1 MMIETKAGIPMDH
14 RALKNYLRRLV
25 DLFFKIL
32 PMRENEEP
40 SLIEYIRSLQVEL
53 LGCSELISGLKYDAQ
68 FLTLL
73 GILQYLIDHS
83 DVSVDVYRRE
93 VFKAISICNSLKAR
107 YTVISNEQEG

>member
-1 MMIETKAGIPMDH
+1 MMIETQTGVPMDQKTL
-14 RALKNYLRRLV
+14 RNYLRRLV

-40 SLIEYIRSLQVEL
+40 SLLEYIRSLQVEL
-53 LGCSELISGLKYDAQ
+53 IGCSELIEVLKYDAQ

-73 GILQYLIDHS
+73 GILQYLHDHS
-83 DVSVDVYRRE
+83 ESSVEVYRRE

-107 YTVISNEQEG
+107 YAAGTKKEG